1 MKALVFTGREKI
13 EYKEYDSPIKKNGES
28 IIKVSASGI
37 CGSDMHAYHGKD
49 NRRIPPLVLG
59 HEISGIIHEGKD
71 IGNKVIVN
79 PLISCG
85 DCEFCNSNLEHLC
98 GDRVLIGMNKP
109 IVREGGL
116 AEYVSVPDKNIN
128 KLPDN
133 LDIFKAAITEPTA
146 VSLHAVE
153 LGEKNLKISIDKAK
167 ILIIGGGAIGLLC
180 ALILEKI
187 KKNKLTT
194 LIEINDNRLKV
205 CQNSLNS
212 NVIKPNSSNLKL
224 SSFDFVIDAVGS
236 EKTRNT
242 AINLAKPGSTIVH
255 AGLTQGSGDFD
266 FRKTTLQEITFIGTY
281 CYTFNDF
288 NNTIKL
294 LNNNLL
300 GELEWIEFRELKNG
314 SEAFK
319 QIHDGTCAA
328 PKIIL
333 LPK

>member
-212 NVIKPNSSNLKL
+212 NVIKLNSSNLKRN
-224 SSFDFVIDAVGS
+224 SFDFVIDAVGS
-236 EKTRNT
+236 EKTRHT
-242 AINLAKPGSTIVH
+242 AINFAKPGSTIVH

-333 LPK
+333 LTK